1 MAIQVID
8 NFLDKD
14 EFDKIQSCMISNDF
28 PWFYSDYV
36 SHEDEKNKFY
46 FTHSFYKDLKP
57 QSVFF
62 TMLDNLLNKLEIK
75 SLIRVKGNLHTK
87 SNKIKYNN
95 FHVDYP
101 FTHKGCIFYIN
112 DNNGFTYF
120 KESDKKIKPKANRI
134 VLFDPSIE
142 HKSSQCSDSKIRV
155 NININYF

>member
-1 MAIQVID
+1 MAIQVVD

>member
-1 MAIQVID
+1 
-8 NFLDKD
+8 
-14 EFDKIQSCMISNDF
+14 MISNDF